1 MLCCS
6 SVDLSPAEGKVKYVI
21 GFFDKVA
28 FRATEKPTKGE
39 RDFLR
44 QNSRAFDVRR
54 GHPIRPD
61 HPIRGFDQKFV
72 ATLVVPTGQ
81 AFELAD
87 ELGWM
92 PNYFEA
98 ALDAITGEWQAARM
112 LHDFLDATFVKSW
125 HGKQQFV
132 RIGNPDLGA
141 DDPCATSYSG
151 QRRANSRFAWYSGR
165 SSKITNEPCL
175 HLEHRHQGLGACRR
189 ADIHSPADFLDFD
202 HVAHWQR
209 HLACYRIDFA
219 QLGRSHLNEIEG
231 TRRQKP
237 RVDIGRTGFAY
248 DQDAA
253 TGHVLWRVLSVH
265 EHQQMRSMQRFIDQ
279 HGRGAF
285 LRRLDVSALLPS
297 INYVAETLKLN
308 SELILQGKTPL
319 KSAQQ

>member
-1 MLCCS
+1 MLLQLVAAATDVAAFTS
-6 SVDLSPAEGKVKYVI
+6 TIKYVVSH
-21 GFFDKVA
+21 FDKVA
-28 FRATEKPTKGE
+28 FRTSTKPTKGE

-44 QNSRAFDVRR
+44 RNALSFDVRR

-61 HPIRGFDQKFV
+61 HPIRRHFDQKFV

-87 ELGWM
+87 ELGWT
-92 PNYFEA
+92 PNYVEA

-112 LHDFLDATFVKSW
+112 LHEFLDATFVKSW

-132 RIGNPDLGA
+132 RIGNPDLGG

-209 HLACYRIDFA
+209 HLTCYRIDFA
-219 QLGRSHLNEIEG
+219 QLGRSHLNGIEG
-231 TRRQKP
+231 NRRQKP

-253 TGHVLWRVLSVH
+253 TGRILFRALSVH
-265 EHQQMRSMQRFIDQ
+265 EHQQMRSMQRFVDQ

-297 INYVAETLKLN
+297 IN
-308 SELILQGKTPL
+308 
-319 KSAQQ
+319 